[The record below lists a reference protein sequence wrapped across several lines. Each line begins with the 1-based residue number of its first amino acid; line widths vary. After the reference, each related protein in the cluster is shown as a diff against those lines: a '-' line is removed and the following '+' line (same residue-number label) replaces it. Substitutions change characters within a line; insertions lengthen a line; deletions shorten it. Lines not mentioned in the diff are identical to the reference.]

1 MALAMWNEEAG
12 LGGGQGRRAG
22 NLSIDGI
29 KDFLCL
35 QQSCQQRACGSPDT
49 SRKNKSRKGVARSYS
64 PQKTSPLLVPMSK
77 RERRAKLAIRAIAMA
92 AQQEEGEAEESKF
105 CLDFSRESPTN
116 ESLASSTAWT
126 TTARESSNNR
136 SSTIDSLSEMAF
148 SFDTDEPETLARSQ
162 SVASTAC
169 CVPGC
174 EE

>member
-1 MALAMWNEEAG
+1 MWNEEAG
-12 LGGGQGRRAG
+12 LGCGQGRRAG

-35 QQSCQQRACGSPDT
+35 QQSCQQRACGSPDI

-77 RERRAKLAIRAIAMA
+77 HERRAKLAIKAIAMA
-92 AQQEEGEAEESKF
+92 VEKEEGEEEEGKV
-105 CLDFSRESPTN
+105 CLDFSLESPTN
-116 ESLASSTAWT
+116 ASLASWT
-126 TTARESSNNR
+126 TWTAARESSNNR

-148 SFDTDEPETLARSQ
+148 CFDTDEPETLARSQ